1 MSLLVVVVSC
11 LRPTTFQKSCE
22 CSSMNV
28 GCTLFL
34 AKPTIK
40 YQKHVKKL
48 ISVPQDYYK
57 SGRMLVK
64 MAEAIGRLVL
74 AGRELTRLAG

>member
-1 MSLLVVVVSC
+1 MSLLVVVSC
-11 LRPTTFQKSCE
+11 IWPTTFQKSCE

-40 YQKHVKKL
+40 YQKHVKKVNFC
-48 ISVPQDYYK
+48 SVGLLQK
-57 SGRMLVK
+57 RKNVS
-64 MAEAIGRLVL
+64 
-74 AGRELTRLAG
+74 